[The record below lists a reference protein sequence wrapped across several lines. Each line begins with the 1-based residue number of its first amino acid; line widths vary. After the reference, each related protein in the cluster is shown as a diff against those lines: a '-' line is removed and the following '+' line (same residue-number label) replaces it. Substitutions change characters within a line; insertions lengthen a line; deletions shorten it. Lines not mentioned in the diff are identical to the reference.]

1 MENGPMTPVLAIDLA
16 ATFWPSII
24 RFHWPN
30 LLRFGWPNDERFRH
44 LVSKDGSQMIIDAKY
59 KLHYQNSHLHQ
70 DIRQVAGYARLNKV
84 RDKLKV
90 IDDSNIDCLI
100 IYPDIENGIDD
111 FTLVNIIDKRDPIK
125 VYNKVY
131 KLGVKLPLIS

>member
-44 LVSKDGSQMIIDAKY
+44 PLAKLGALFRIYTVS
-59 KLHYQNSHLHQ
+59 
-70 DIRQVAGYARLNKV
+70 
-84 RDKLKV
+84 
-90 IDDSNIDCLI
+90 DSNYYIQIVMYSIPFYQAHTFLLNCSEF
-100 IYPDIENGIDD
+100 PN
-111 FTLVNIIDKRDPIK
+111 
-125 VYNKVY
+125 
-131 KLGVKLPLIS
+131 S

>member
-44 LVSKDGSQMIIDAKY
+44 FYPSIEEKAATLLYLIVTNHGFVDG
-59 KLHYQNSHLHQ
+59 
-70 DIRQVAGYARLNKV
+70 NK
-84 RDKLKV
+84 RIML
-90 IDDSNIDCLI
+90 S
-100 IYPDIENGIDD
+100 IY
-111 FTLVNIIDKRDPIK
+111 FF
-125 VYNKVY
+125 
-131 KLGVKLPLIS
+131 